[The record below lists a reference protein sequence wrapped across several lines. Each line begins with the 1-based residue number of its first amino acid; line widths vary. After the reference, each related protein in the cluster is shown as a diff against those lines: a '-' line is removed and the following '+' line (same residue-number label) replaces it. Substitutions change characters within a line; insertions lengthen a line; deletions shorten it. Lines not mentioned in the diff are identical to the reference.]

1 MYAISGLG
9 RAAAAGSARL
19 GSVATVPLRVL
30 AAMLDSPRLARQD
43 PSSNGLAALRHDG
56 WQVSEVR
63 LGGRKTSV
71 DVERQGQR
79 ETVEGTSLAFAAYAT
94 RVGVAAGAAV
104 VHDPHR

>member
-30 AAMLDSPRLARQD
+30 AAVLDSPRVARQD
-43 PSSNGLAALRHDG
+43 PSSNRVAALRHDG
-56 WQVSEVR
+56 WRVTGVR
-63 LGGRKTSV
+63 LGGRTTSV
-71 DVERQGQR
+71 DLERTSER
-79 ETVEGTSLAFAAYAT
+79 ETVEGMSLAFAAYAT